1 MASTMEDQ
9 QSFARTCSDL
19 GAVLFHE
26 AKFRKASILL
36 ERAVGLFS
44 KFRIKKKKKK
54 KAAEFSPQLELDSA
68 NAFYNLS
75 VLYSTVQ
82 IDDMENAEQAI
93 DLAKTAAQVVL
104 FRINVKTSTVHSLA
118 SYCPHLN
125 PYTVLQKRARST
137 GTGIHTTIRTS

>member
-1 MASTMEDQ
+1 MQDQ

-44 KFRIKKKKKK
+44 KFRIKKKKSKK
-54 KAAEFSPQLELDSA
+54 VNAGLEFSPQLELDSA
-68 NAFYNLS
+68 NAFFNLS

-82 IDDMENAEQAI
+82 IDEREYSERAIQLAE
-93 DLAKTAAQVVL
+93 TATQVCHCYRVL
-104 FRINVKTSTVHSLA
+104 FRCFMSVSHVRRGGGELIYTLPTS
-118 SYCPHLN
+118 HL
-125 PYTVLQKRARST
+125 VL
-137 GTGIHTTIRTS
+137 

>member
-1 MASTMEDQ
+1 MEDQ

-54 KAAEFSPQLELDSA
+54 KKVVEFSPQLELDSA

-82 IDDMENAEQAI
+82 IDEMENAERAI
-93 DLAKTAAQVVL
+93 HLAETAAQVV
-104 FRINVKTSTVHSLA
+104 
-118 SYCPHLN
+118 
-125 PYTVLQKRARST
+125 
-137 GTGIHTTIRTS
+137 